1 MSLLRLTLRQL
12 GIFSAVA
19 RLGTTTAAGD
29 EIGLSQSAVSSAIN
43 ELERLLAMRLFDRAG
58 RRLLLNDNGRSLLP
72 RALALLDGALE
83 IERSAQAGLA
93 QQAPLLKI
101 GASTTIGNY
110 VLPELLARYLR
121 ESSGAPGAAR
131 QPQVVIGNTAEV
143 CEAVAAFDLD
153 VGLIEGPCHV
163 PELNVAPWLHDE
175 MLIVASASSAIA
187 AAMQSAGDRNVPM
200 RLLREQVWLL
210 REHGSGTRE
219 ATDQALLPQLLS
231 YARSIE
237 LGSSEAIKHAAAA
250 GLGVACLSAWVV
262 QDLLAAGRLV
272 VVRTKMPGLTRQC
285 HIVVHRKKYPTAALR
300 SFVALVAALPSSEAL
315 R

>member
-83 IERSAQAGLA
+83 IERSAQAGFA
-93 QQAPLLKI
+93 QAPLLKI

-110 VLPELLARYLR
+110 VLPDLLARYLR
-121 ESSGAPGAAR
+121 ESASAPGAAR
-131 QPQVVIGNTAEV
+131 QPQVVIGNTAEI

-153 VGLIEGPCHV
+153 V
-163 PELNVAPWLHDE
+163 
-175 MLIVASASSAIA
+175 
-187 AAMQSAGDRNVPM
+187 
-200 RLLREQVWLL
+200 
-210 REHGSGTRE
+210 
-219 ATDQALLPQLLS
+219 
-231 YARSIE
+231 RSE
-237 LGSSEAIKHAAAA
+237 ERRVGKE
-250 GLGVACLSAWVV
+250 C
-262 QDLLAAGRLV
+262 
-272 VVRTKMPGLTRQC
+272 
-285 HIVVHRKKYPTAALR
+285 R
-300 SFVALVAALPSSEAL
+300 SRWSPYH
-315 R
+315 